1 MAWYDDIAKNVQKFA
16 DDVGDWYGKT
26 NKQVNDWVL
35 DRYNN
40 IRDVVN
46 TYQDVLDDGI
56 APEDYKPWQSLL
68 PYVDKLQQFQDQQ
81 KQLEDL
87 LKNVGRLPAYT
98 SRMSTFGSLNN
109 LVKGISRET
118 HNGLYSVGKLSR
130 RL

>member
-56 APEDYKPWQSLL
+56 DPQDYKPWQSLL
-68 PYVDKLQQFQDQQ
+68 PYVDQLQQYHDRQ

-87 LKNVGRLPAYT
+87 LKHVGKLPAYT
-98 SRMSTFGSLNN
+98 SRMPNFGSLNS
-109 LVKGISRET
+109 LVKEVSSDIQD
-118 HNGLYSVGKLSR
+118 GLYSVGKLSK

>member
-16 DDVGDWYGKT
+16 DHFGDWYGKT
-26 NKQVNDWVL
+26 NKQVNAWVL
-35 DRYNN
+35 ARYNN

-56 APEDYKPWQSLL
+56 APEDYKPWQSIL

-87 LKNVGRLPAYT
+87 FKNVGRLPAYT

-109 LVKGISRET
+109 LVKGFSRDIQD
-118 HNGLYSVGKLSR
+118 GLYSVGKLSK

>member
-16 DDVGDWYGKT
+16 NDVGDWYGKT

-56 APEDYKPWQSLL
+56 APQDYKPWQSML

-81 KQLEDL
+81 KQLQDFFEHTG
-87 LKNVGRLPAYT
+87 KYPAYT
-98 SRMSTFGSLNN
+98 SRMPTFGSLNN
-109 LVKGISRET
+109 LVRGMYRET
-118 HNGLYSVGKLSR
+118 QNGLYSVGRLSK

>member
-56 APEDYKPWQSLL
+56 APEDYKSWQSLL
-68 PYVDKLQQFQDQQ
+68 PYVDKLQQYHDQQ
-81 KQLEDL
+81 KQLEDM
-87 LKNVGRLPAYT
+87 LKHVGKYPAYT
-98 SRMSTFGSLNN
+98 SRIPTFGSLNN

-118 HNGLYSVGKLSR
+118 QNGLYSVGKLSR

>member
-16 DDVGDWYGKT
+16 NDVGDWYGKT

-56 APEDYKPWQSLL
+56 APGDYKPWQSLL

-87 LKNVGRLPAYT
+87 LKHVGKLPAYT
-98 SRMSTFGSLNN
+98 SRIPNFGSLNN

-118 HNGLYSVGKLSR
+118 QNGLYSVGKLSK

>member
-1 MAWYDDIAKNVQKFA
+1 MAWYDDIAKNFQKFA

-56 APEDYKPWQSLL
+56 APQDYKSWQSLL

-81 KQLEDL
+81 KQLQDYFEH
-87 LKNVGRLPAYT
+87 VGKYPAYT
-98 SRMSTFGSLNN
+98 SRMPTFGSLND
-109 LVKGISRET
+109 LAKGMYRET
-118 HNGLYSVGKLSR
+118 QNGLYAVGKLSKKV
-130 RL
+130 

>member
-68 PYVDKLQQFQDQQ
+68 PYVDKLQQYQDQQ

-118 HNGLYSVGKLSR
+118 QNGLYSVGKLSK

>member
-56 APEDYKPWQSLL
+56 APQDYKPWQSLL

-81 KQLEDL
+81 KQLQDL
-87 LKNVGRLPAYT
+87 LKHVGKLPAYT

-109 LVKGISRET
+109 LVKGMSRET
-118 HNGLYSVGKLSR
+118 YDGLYSVGKLSK

>member
-56 APEDYKPWQSLL
+56 APQDYKPWQSLL

-81 KQLEDL
+81 KQLQDL

-109 LVKGISRET
+109 LVKGMSRET
-118 HNGLYSVGKLSR
+118 QNGLYSVGKLTK

>member
-16 DDVGDWYGKT
+16 NDVGDWYGKT

-56 APEDYKPWQSLL
+56 APQDYKSWQSLL
-68 PYVDKLQQFQDQQ
+68 PYVDKIQHFQDQQ
-81 KQLEDL
+81 KQLMDYFEH
-87 LKNVGRLPAYT
+87 VGKYPAYT
-98 SRMSTFGSLNN
+98 SRMPTFGSLND
-109 LVKGISRET
+109 LAKGIYRET
-118 HNGLYSVGKLSR
+118 QNGLYSVGKLSKKV
-130 RL
+130 

>member
-56 APEDYKPWQSLL
+56 APQDYKSWQSLL
-68 PYVDKLQQFQDQQ
+68 PYVDKIQQFQDQQ
-81 KQLEDL
+81 KQLQDFFHL
-87 LKNVGRLPAYT
+87 T
-98 SRMSTFGSLNN
+98 
-109 LVKGISRET
+109 
-118 HNGLYSVGKLSR
+118 
-130 RL
+130 

>member
-16 DDVGDWYGKT
+16 NDVGDWYGKT

-56 APEDYKPWQSLL
+56 APQDYKPWQSLL

-81 KQLEDL
+81 KQLMDYFEH
-87 LKNVGRLPAYT
+87 VGKYPAYT
-98 SRMSTFGSLNN
+98 SRMPTFGSASQLA
-109 LVKGISRET
+109 
-118 HNGLYSVGKLSR
+118 NGLLGQARHGLYAVGKLSKR
-130 RL
+130 V

>member
-16 DDVGDWYGKT
+16 NDVGDWYGKT

-56 APEDYKPWQSLL
+56 APQDYKPWQSLL

-81 KQLEDL
+81 KQLADFFEH
-87 LKNVGRLPAYT
+87 VGKYPAYT
-98 SRMSTFGSLNN
+98 SRMPTFGSLND
-109 LVKGISRET
+109 LAKGIYRET
-118 HNGLYSVGKLSR
+118 HDGLYSVGKLSKR
-130 RL
+130 V

>member
-26 NKQVNDWVL
+26 NKEVNDWVL

-68 PYVDKLQQFQDQQ
+68 PYVDKLQQYQDQQ
-81 KQLEDL
+81 KQLQDL

-109 LVKGISRET
+109 LVKGMSRET
-118 HNGLYSVGKLSR
+118 QNGLYSVGKLSK

>member
-26 NKQVNDWVL
+26 NKQVNDWIL
-35 DRYNN
+35 DRYDNL
-40 IRDVVN
+40 RDVVN

-68 PYVDKLQQFQDQQ
+68 PYVDQLQQYHDKQ

-87 LKNVGRLPAYT
+87 FKHVGKYPAYT
-98 SRMSTFGSLNN
+98 SRMPNFGSLNN
-109 LVKGISRET
+109 LVKGVSGGIQD
-118 HNGLYSVGKLSR
+118 GLYSVGKLSK

>member
-56 APEDYKPWQSLL
+56 DPEDYKPWQSLL

-87 LKNVGRLPAYT
+87 LKHVGKYPAYT
-98 SRMSTFGSLNN
+98 SRMPNFGSLNN
-109 LVKGISRET
+109 LVKGVSGGIQD
-118 HNGLYSVGKLSR
+118 GLYSVGKLTK

>member
-1 MAWYDDIAKNVQKFA
+1 MAWYDDIAKNVKKFT

-68 PYVDKLQQFQDQQ
+68 PYVDKVSPPSFT
-81 KQLEDL
+81 K
-87 LKNVGRLPAYT
+87 A
-98 SRMSTFGSLNN
+98 
-109 LVKGISRET
+109 
-118 HNGLYSVGKLSR
+118 
-130 RL
+130 